1 MRMVLCARCR
11 ETAGNVIP
19 DALALMKETKMK
31 RMPGIRG
38 VKALSQV
45 MRYRMTGECYGRVTR
60 EGLLEAVTFTLTQ
73 RYRSAFQAERTQE
86 VQRPGCK
93 KKKGAHFS
101 EQQEGGWGWQ
111 QWQAGCVCQG
121 WQGLCH
127 EGPSRK
133 RNSLRLGKTT

>member
-1 MRMVLCARCR
+1 MVLCARCR
-11 ETAGNVIP
+11 ETSGNVIP

-60 EGLLEAVTFTLTQ
+60 EGLLEAVKFTLTQ

-93 KKKGAHFS
+93 KK
-101 EQQEGGWGWQ
+101 
-111 QWQAGCVCQG
+111 
-121 WQGLCH
+121 QGLIFLSNKKVAGGGSSGKQAVFVEVGRGCAVK
-127 EGPSRK
+127 GPAERE
-133 RNSLRLGKTT
+133 TA